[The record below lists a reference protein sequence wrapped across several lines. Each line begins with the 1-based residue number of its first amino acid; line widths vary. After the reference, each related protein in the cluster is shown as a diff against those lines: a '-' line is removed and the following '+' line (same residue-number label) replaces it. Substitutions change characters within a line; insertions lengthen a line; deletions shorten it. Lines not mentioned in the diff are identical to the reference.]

1 MGYNEAIVHK
11 QKLFQRI
18 VNNPRNVR
26 FETLKL
32 LATAFGF
39 TLVRVQG
46 SHHIFLHPLI
56 DEIINLQ
63 DVGGMA
69 KPYQVRQLLG
79 LIERYNLS
87 LEGEAH

>member
-1 MGYNEAIVHK
+1 MDNEIIVNK
-11 QKLFQRI
+11 RKLFQRI

-26 FETLKL
+26 FETLTM
-32 LATAFGF
+32 LATSFGF
-39 TLVRVQG
+39 KLVRIQG
-46 SHHIFLHPLI
+46 SHHIFSHSQI

-63 DVGGMA
+63 DIQGMA

-87 LEGEAH
+87 LEGEMS